1 MMTDD
6 ALASDDRSRGSGGRF
21 HDSGGRSR
29 QADDLLNEI
38 ASCLARVRDHVYGAN
53 VGRLVVEAGC
63 DLFDLGAG
71 CEARPQ
77 VLRPVPRVFD
87 PEAQTRR
94 ASDGPGGVT

>member
-1 MMTDD
+1 MTDD
-6 ALASDDRSRGSGGRF
+6 ALSSDDRSRG
-21 HDSGGRSR
+21 SGGRSR

-53 VGRLVVEAGC
+53 VGGLVVEAGC

-71 CEARPQ
+71 CEAGPQ
-77 VLRPVPRVFD
+77 VLRAVPSVFD

-94 ASDGPGGVT
+94 AADGPGGVT